1 MAERTKSTSLRS
13 AWRFVALMG
22 IVSLFA
28 DMTYEGARSLTGQ
41 FLALLGA
48 GAAVIG
54 IVAGMGEFLGYAFR
68 LVAGI
73 VADRT
78 GRYWGLTFLGYAVN
92 VLSVP
97 TLALAGRWET
107 AAGLVFAERLGKAL
121 RTPARDAMLSHAAS
135 QMGRGL
141 AFGIH
146 EALDQLGAI
155 LGPLLMAFVLRLWGD
170 YRTAFATLLVPAALT
185 LTVLTIAWWSYPA
198 PQHLELEG
206 ASKSSSAALPSA
218 FWRYLA
224 FAAFAV
230 AGFPHF
236 QLLAYHF
243 KAVQSLPEPLIPA
256 AFGLAMATDAMAA
269 LWMGRWF
276 DRFGLMTLIVV
287 PTLTLFAALL
297 LFTSRPN
304 GAWLGMVLWGIV
316 MGAQES
322 IMRAAIAAMTPSDRR
337 ATAYGIFN
345 AAYGLAWLMGG
356 TLMGFLYDRHRFGW
370 LLAFIAITQLFALPL
385 LLSAL
390 RRRER

>member
-107 AAGLVFAERLGKAL
+107 AAGLMFAERLGKAL

-146 EALDQLGAI
+146 EAL
-155 LGPLLMAFVLRLWGD
+155 
-170 YRTAFATLLVPAALT
+170 
-185 LTVLTIAWWSYPA
+185 
-198 PQHLELEG
+198 
-206 ASKSSSAALPSA
+206 
-218 FWRYLA
+218 
-224 FAAFAV
+224 
-230 AGFPHF
+230 
-236 QLLAYHF
+236 
-243 KAVQSLPEPLIPA
+243 
-256 AFGLAMATDAMAA
+256 
-269 LWMGRWF
+269 
-276 DRFGLMTLIVV
+276 
-287 PTLTLFAALL
+287 
-297 LFTSRPN
+297 
-304 GAWLGMVLWGIV
+304 
-316 MGAQES
+316 
-322 IMRAAIAAMTPSDRR
+322 
-337 ATAYGIFN
+337 
-345 AAYGLAWLMGG
+345 
-356 TLMGFLYDRHRFGW
+356 
-370 LLAFIAITQLFALPL
+370 
-385 LLSAL
+385 
-390 RRRER
+390 